1 PRRFIP
7 DSEPPHAVLPLSLAY
22 PAGLFLS
29 CAKQPPPRI
38 KELAH
43 HPAMQTRPLRVP
55 FVTCARRLER
65 GYCPTI
71 EVMAM

>member
-1 PRRFIP
+1 LLSHIRFQ
-7 DSEPPHAVLPLSLAY
+7 VLRDLHK
-22 PAGLFLS
+22 GLDTRTFLS

>member
-1 PRRFIP
+1 ANLLPRIWFQASR
-7 DSEPPHAVLPLSLAY
+7 DLHE
-22 PAGLFLS
+22 GLDTGPFLS